1 MLRHLLFAVFF
12 AVGIIVSGQ
21 RMESAQPMGGLQAV
35 ERLIEQELRYPPAA
49 LEADIKGDVTVVVGV
64 NSDGSVQAMQ
74 VWRPVSPECDAEAL
88 RILRMV
94 RFQPSTA
101 TEDRGSADHY
111 LVVSFDP
118 AKYKRWLKARP
129 AHNSAVFELPASD
142 TLAVF
147 IPRQLDVQVVPE
159 IPKGT
164 AGFGKFIAD
173 NMRYPDEAY
182 RRSIDG
188 VVKLQF
194 VVEPSGSISNMV
206 ALEELG
212 GGCTAE
218 AMRLVYK
225 APFSPG
231 VRKGERVRSVTE
243 VSIRFTLPQQ
253 GR

>member
-1 MLRHLLFAVFF
+1 MLRHLLFFVHLSIAITTF
-12 AVGIIVSGQ
+12 GQ
-21 RMESAQPMGGLQAV
+21 RLESVQPMGGLQAV
-35 ERLIEQELRYPPAA
+35 DRLIEQELRYPAAA
-49 LEADIKGDVTVVVGV
+49 LEAGIKGDVTVVVGV

-74 VWRPVSPECDAEAL
+74 VWRPVCPECDAEAL

-101 TEDRGSADHY
+101 TEERGSADHY
-111 LVVSFDP
+111 MVVSFDP
-118 AKYKRWLKARP
+118 SKYKRWLKARP
-129 AHNSAVFELPASD
+129 NHTSAVFEQPASD
-142 TLAVF
+142 SLAVF
-147 IPRQLDVQVVPE
+147 TPRQLDVQVVPE

-164 AGFGKFIAD
+164 AGFGKFISD

-225 APFSPG
+225 APWAPG
-231 VRKGERVRSVTE
+231 VRKGERVRSITE